1 MYWRTYMEIKVIPTK
16 YVVSGFEFDTEQEAQ
31 DWIDNVK
38 KKKAEQQTN
47 MLKDGYLYV
56 VDLVYGWWH
65 DGDYYTVIGTKED
78 IQKVIDCEDIHI
90 RAEVRFDS
98 IKEYKPPKDHEGFV
112 FGEDFINMLEQ
123 G

>member
-1 MYWRTYMEIKVIPTK
+1 MEIKVIPTR

-47 MLKDGYLYV
+47 KLKDGYLYV

-65 DGDYYTVIGTKED
+65 DGDYYTMIGTKKD
-78 IQKVIDCEDIHI
+78 IQKVVDCEDIHI
-90 RAEVRFDS
+90 RAEVRLDS

-112 FGEDFINMLEQ
+112 FGDDFINMLEQ